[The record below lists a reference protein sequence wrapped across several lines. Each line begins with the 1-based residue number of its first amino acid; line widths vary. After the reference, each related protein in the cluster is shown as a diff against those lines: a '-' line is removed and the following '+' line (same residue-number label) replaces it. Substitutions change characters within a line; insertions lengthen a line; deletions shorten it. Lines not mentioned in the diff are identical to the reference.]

1 MFSGNGTADTAIFD
15 SPPNLPWLI
24 EWEARG
30 AGPNSIVVTLMDPY
44 NGSELIELVSD
55 SGTGQVGGV
64 NLVWGSMG
72 TFYLKIE
79 GPEAAWKIWIRQ
91 Q

>member
-1 MFSGNGTADTAIFD
+1 MFSGNGTVDTATFD

-30 AGPNSIVVTLMDPY
+30 AGQNSIVVTLMDPY
-44 NGSELIELVSD
+44 NGSELLELVSD
-55 SGTGQVGGV
+55 SDAGQIGGV

-72 TFYLKIE
+72 TFYLKVE
-79 GPEAAWKIWIRQ
+79 GPDDGWKIWITQ

>member
-1 MFSGNGTADTAIFD
+1 MFSGNGAGDTAIFV
-15 SPPNLPWLI
+15 SPPNLPWMI
-24 EWEARG
+24 EWEAEG
-30 AGPNSIVVTLMDPY
+30 TGPNSIVVTLMDPD
-44 NGSELIELVSD
+44 NGSEILEIVSD

>member
-1 MFSGNGTADTAIFD
+1 MFSGNGTVDTAIFD

-24 EWEARG
+24 EWEAHG
-30 AGPNSIVVTLMDPY
+30 AGQNSIVVTLMAPD
-44 NGSELIELVSD
+44 NGSELLELVSD
-55 SGTGQVGGV
+55 SGTGQIGGV

-72 TFYLKIE
+72 AFYLKVE
-79 GPEAAWKIWIRQ
+79 GPDTGWNVWVRQ